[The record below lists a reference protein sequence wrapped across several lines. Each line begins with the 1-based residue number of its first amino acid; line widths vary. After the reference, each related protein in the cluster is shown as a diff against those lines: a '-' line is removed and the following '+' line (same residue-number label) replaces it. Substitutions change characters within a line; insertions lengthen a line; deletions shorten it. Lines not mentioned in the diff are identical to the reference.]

1 MTDRSHASQ
10 ARDHLERIDVDGDAE
25 LAALRARAVEA
36 VDELIDHMEAN
47 SEDQASVEPDT
58 PTSWDE
64 GEWEA
69 SVESAREK
77 AGIAPS
83 KGTLTTKTINGR
95 DYYYLQWREGD
106 KVRSQYVAPVDPA

>member
-10 ARDHLERIDVDGDAE
+10 ARDNLERIDVDDDAE
-25 LAALRARAVEA
+25 LATLRATAVDA
-36 VDELIDHMEAN
+36 VDELTDHIEAT
-47 SEDQASVEPDT
+47 SEDQASVEADT

-64 GEWEA
+64 GEWEP

-77 AGIAPS
+77 AGVAPS

-95 DYYYLQWREGD
+95 NSYYVQ
-106 KVRSQYVAPVDPA
+106 